1 MSVLEGST
9 GSPLRL
15 RDTPKTVAAGV
26 AVSSSDTG
34 WGRGSVGRRDYEGVV
49 LADGDTESTRR
60 FLRRAPPWV
69 GQPYGQPGP
78 NPQFPPSWGYPA
90 QPGGQPQPY
99 PGNPSYPY
107 PNFAQAP
114 DPQAPFGR
122 DPISGVPLS
131 DKSAATVGLLQLFF
145 GFAGIGRFYVGSNSV
160 ATAQL
165 CL

>member
-1 MSVLEGST
+1 MA
-9 GSPLRL
+9 
-15 RDTPKTVAAGV
+15 TPNQPGG
-26 AVSSSDTG
+26 SSD
-34 WGRGSVGRRDYEGVV
+34 E
-49 LADGDTESTRR
+49 
-60 FLRRAPPWV
+60 PPWV

-114 DPQAPFGR
+114 EPQAPFGR

-131 DKSAATVGLLQLFF
+131 DKSAATAGLLQLFF

-165 CL
+165 CLGLGGLAFTVFCLNGFPFLIAAVLWGIVDSIMIFTGNVADSYGRKLR

>member
-1 MSVLEGST
+1 MA
-9 GSPLRL
+9 
-15 RDTPKTVAAGV
+15 TPNQPGG
-26 AVSSSDTG
+26 SSD
-34 WGRGSVGRRDYEGVV
+34 E
-49 LADGDTESTRR
+49 
-60 FLRRAPPWV
+60 PPWV
-69 GQPYGQPGP
+69 EQPYGQPGP

-114 DPQAPFGR
+114 EPQAPFGR

-131 DKSAATVGLLQLFF
+131 DKSAATAGLLQLFF

-165 CL
+165 CLGLGGLAFTVFCLNGFPFLIAAVLWGIVDSIMIFTGNVADSYGRKLR